1 MSSLRDQLKK
11 AEKDLAAAKERGSS
25 SVPAL
30 EEKVDKLQKEL
41 EKPQPHPALQ
51 FGPVAQSIAIMV
63 ALTLGMSASPLPPQM
78 IPFYRL
84 FSTITTVAAVCYVSR
99 VSVIYYGYTQ
109 LVSKLPSTD
118 VEDPNT
124 ARFLKLTASKKPR
137 LDLWANARSHPSA
150 FLTTKAAAPKLFPY
164 PLGKTRPEST
174 VKDELWWE
182 GGNAP
187 HVGHFNRPKLPAP
200 PAPDESVLMAR
211 VEASMKREEQEKM
224 WKKRIRSIQIL
235 SLIVIVSFVN
245 RQIAMACLAY
255 LIYST
260 LSTEIN
266 NMLSP
271 PTDLEGIYKVIDKLS
286 SGSKNESAP
295 RPTHMTGGMSYLLEP
310 TGSNG
315 DNTNTVKELANVPTE
330 MVPPH
335 VLMTTQ
341 NHWFVGPGN
350 EMKAEK

>member
-1 MSSLRDQLKK
+1 MSGLRDKLKK
-11 AEKDLAAAKERGSS
+11 AEKDLEAAEKRGSS
-25 SVPAL
+25 SVSAL
-30 EEKVDKLQKEL
+30 QNKVDKLRKEL

-51 FGPVAQSIAIMV
+51 FGPIAQSIAIMV

-78 IPFYRL
+78 MPFYRL
-84 FSTITTVAAVCYVSR
+84 FSTITTVAALCYVSR
-99 VSVIYYGYTQ
+99 VTVIYYGYTQ
-109 LVSKLPSTD
+109 LVSKLPSNNP
-118 VEDPNT
+118 EDPNT
-124 ARFLKLTASKKPR
+124 ARFMKLTASKKPR
-137 LDLWANARSHPSA
+137 PDLWANTRSHPSA
-150 FLTTKAAAPKLFPY
+150 FLTTKAAAPKLFPF
-164 PLGKTRPEST
+164 PLGKTRPEAA
-174 VKDELWWE
+174 VRDELWWE

-200 PAPDESVLMAR
+200 PVPDESVLMAR

-235 SLIVIVSFVN
+235 SLIVIISFVN
-245 RQIAMACLAY
+245 QKIAMACLAY

-271 PTDLEGIYKVIDKLS
+271 PTDMEGIYKVIDKLTM
-286 SGSKNESAP
+286 GSKNESAP
-295 RPTHMTGGMSYLLEP
+295 KPTQMAGGMSYLLEP
-310 TGSNG
+310 TGSTG
-315 DNTNTVKELANVPTE
+315 DAVKELANVPIE

>member
-1 MSSLRDQLKK
+1 MSSLRDKLKK

-30 EEKVDKLQKEL
+30 EDKVEKLKKEL

-51 FGPVAQSIAIMV
+51 FGPIAQSIVIMV
-63 ALTLGMSASPLPPQM
+63 ALTLGMSASPLPLQM

-84 FSTITTVAAVCYVSR
+84 FSTVTTVAAVCYVSR
-99 VSVIYYGYTQ
+99 VSIIYYQYTI
-109 LVSKLPSTD
+109 LLSKLPSTNP
-118 VEDPNT
+118 EDPST

-137 LDLWANARSHPSA
+137 PDLWANARSHPSA
-150 FLTTKAAAPKLFPY
+150 FLTTKAAAPRLFPF
-164 PLGKTRPEST
+164 PLGKTRPEAA
-174 VKDELWWE
+174 VREELWWE

-211 VEASMKREEQEKM
+211 VEASMKREAQEKM

-235 SLIVIVSFVN
+235 SLIVIISFVN
-245 RQIAMACLAY
+245 RKIAMACLAY

-260 LSTEIN
+260 LSSEIN

-271 PTDLEGIYKVIDKLS
+271 PTDMEGIYKVIDKLAA
-286 SGSKNESAP
+286 GSKNESAP
-295 RPTHMTGGMSYLLEP
+295 KPTQMTGGMSYLLEP
-310 TGSNG
+310 SGSKK
-315 DNTNTVKELANVPTE
+315 DAVKELANVPIE